1 MTDISPEAIEAA
13 ARAIHDEAHTADDDE
28 QCDGGCDCISPD
40 SIWVAMARAA
50 LLAAAEVEEGDG
62 WNMRQAGHVVT
73 RPIACTA
80 QERVDTRHRIERVID
95 RFTADRVEWSPHNPD
110 DVKDLARLIRNDVFG
125 IMP

>member
-13 ARAIHDEAHTADDDE
+13 ARAICRIRSDNWADLDDRE
-28 QCDGGCDCISPD
+28 NCLDD
-40 SIWVAMARAA
+40 ARAA